1 VDAVTDSSPTIRGL
15 RVRAVEVPMAHPH
28 RTASGTITSSPLVLT
43 DLLTDQGVVGSSYV
57 FCYTPVALTPT
68 ALLLQGLE
76 PLLVGQPVAPLEL
89 ERRLTARFRLL
100 GAQGV
105 AGMALAAIDMAA
117 WDALARAHELP
128 LARLLGAEPK
138 PVRMYGGI
146 GYDGADGSAREAAA
160 WAERGVTG
168 VKAKIGYPDVREDRE
183 VIRAIRRA
191 AGDEMAVMVDYNQS
205 LTPAEAIERVRQLDD
220 EGLTWIEEPT
230 RAEDYAGMAE
240 VARAAATPIQAG
252 ENWWGPQ
259 ELAKAVAA
267 GASDHVMPD
276 AMKIGGVTGWQRA
289 AAIAAA
295 SGRLVSSHL
304 FVEVSSHLLAAT
316 PTAHWLEY
324 ADWFNP
330 VIAEPLRIADGFA
343 VPDDRPGSGIEWN
356 EDAIARYAV

>member
-1 VDAVTDSSPTIRGL
+1 VAESRLTIRGL
-15 RVRAVEVPMAHPH
+15 RVRTVEVPMSDPH

-43 DLLTDQGVVGSSYV
+43 DLLTDEGADVRI
-57 FCYTPVALTPT
+57 
-68 ALLLQGLE
+68 
-76 PLLVGQPVAPLEL
+76 
-89 ERRLTARFRLL
+89 RRLRRRRRLGPGGRGL
-100 GAQGV
+100 GRSRRDRRQ
-105 AGMALAAIDMAA
+105 
-117 WDALARAHELP
+117 
-128 LARLLGAEPK
+128 
-138 PVRMYGGI
+138 
-146 GYDGADGSAREAAA
+146 
-160 WAERGVTG
+160 
-168 VKAKIGYPDVREDRE
+168 AKIGYPDVREDVA

-205 LTPAEAIERVRQLDD
+205 LTPVEAVERARQLDD

-240 VARAAATPIQAG
+240 VARAASTPIQAG

-259 ELAKAVAA
+259 ELAKAIAA

-295 SGRLVSSHL
+295 AGRLVSSHL
-304 FVEVSSHLLAAT
+304 FVEVSAHLLGAT

-330 VIAEPLRIADGFA
+330 VIAEPLRIVDGFA

-356 EDAIARYAV
+356 EDAVARYAVT